1 MAKTHATGLVQGSNF
16 SNEFD
21 TLELYNNCRQEPY
34 ETTVAYVER
43 FQRLWNLANEYGN
56 EIDEAKASLRFFMK
70 LDDNQFGGMKD
81 QKMNQWRESPGE
93 KITQL
98 VPMIALASNWVSNG
112 AIPEVIKPI
121 PHPRGAYVQGAA
133 GFRKQGAG
141 NRGNSVDVGRQVP
154 NGTGNQDN
162 LFRNVSRSDNY
173 PTGARKMKTGR
184 GAGKSGGRGNL
195 PIGRGYSKGSNPN
208 IVCWRCGKKGHNA
221 ANCRAPAPASGSTE
235 GQSSSDDWKTTKS
248 YQGVVQRLDQKQD
261 SNLDSDMLWGGD
273 VSKRWQGIAHQFE
286 CKPYHVYSEYDSDDE
301 DWTDVPIQNAASEV
315 SEVDLICVGAVEQRD
330 LFGES
335 MYLSHSDGCD
345 SGVTWNKICGTNH
358 IQIMLGDQ
366 VFYHGPVF
374 GCVDNDDRKKL
385 IKCLQIQYPIIYDT

>member
-1 MAKTHATGLVQGSNF
+1 MQLLPHGAP
-16 SNEFD
+16 
-21 TLELYNNCRQEPY
+21 TLELYNNCRQEPH
-34 ETTVAYVER
+34 EATVAYIER

-248 YQGVVQRLDQKQD
+248 YQGVLQRLDQKQD
-261 SNLDSDMLWGGD
+261 SNSDSDVFFGND
-273 VSKRWQGIAHQFE
+273 VVKRWQGIAHQFE
-286 CKPYHVYSEYDSDDE
+286 Y
-301 DWTDVPIQNAASEV
+301 N
-315 SEVDLICVGAVEQRD
+315 
-330 LFGES
+330 
-335 MYLSHSDGCD
+335 LSS
-345 SGVTWNKICGTNH
+345 VTWNKICGTKL
-358 IQIMLGDQ
+358 IKIMLGD
-366 VFYHGPVF
+366 
-374 GCVDNDDRKKL
+374 
-385 IKCLQIQYPIIYDT
+385 